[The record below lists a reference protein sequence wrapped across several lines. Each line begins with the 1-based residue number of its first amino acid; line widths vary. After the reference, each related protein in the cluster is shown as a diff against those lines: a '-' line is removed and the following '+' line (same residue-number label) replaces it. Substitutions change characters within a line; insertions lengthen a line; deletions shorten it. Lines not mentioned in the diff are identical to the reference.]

1 MATTQEWTA
10 PSFRS
15 LALMLRGRAGLT
27 QRELA
32 SAIGVSDRTVQVWEA
47 GLGHP
52 RAQRLQRLIALY
64 MQVGAFRTGREGPE
78 AAALWSAALATGR
91 RFQAALDAEWVPGL
105 LSAREHQHSTASR
118 LLAESPHHV
127 GDPPS
132 VSSISRR

>member
-64 MQVGAFRTGREGPE
+64 MQVGAFRTGREGHE
-78 AAALWSAALATGR
+78 AAALWSAALETGR
-91 RFQAALDAEWVPGL
+91 RFTSAFDAEWFASL
-105 LSAREHQHSTASR
+105 LSADDQQQSR
-118 LLAESPHHV
+118 APR
-127 GDPPS
+127 P
-132 VSSISRR
+132 

>member
-10 PSFRS
+10 ASFRS

-64 MQVGAFRTGREGPE
+64 MQIGVFRTGREGPE
-78 AAALWSAALATGR
+78 AAALWSAALETGR
-91 RFQAALDAEWVPGL
+91 RFKSAFDAEWFAGL
-105 LSAREHQHSTASR
+105 LPADQHHQSRAAR
-118 LLAESPHHV
+118 LLAESP
-127 GDPPS
+127 
-132 VSSISRR
+132 